1 MNDQLDT
8 SAFPDPHRVILPSR
22 AYLLSVRDQ
31 TLPTRR
37 RAIEDAE
44 ELYSELG
51 RDDDQ
56 NARDMALLGLIGE
69 AMQALEDLAYFGRG
83 YENPLQGIAHY
94 VTATIYSAST
104 PTTFFQQLKKWDDDR
119 LLVLAG
125 LRVREPGGDIL
136 SMARAFEAEDQFTGE
151 ELAAIEEAEA
161 ATIKLVRG
169 YLIELARIWDQ
180 FFRYFHAYKHGGLA
194 VNRDD
199 CRLLDND
206 GNPQTA
212 SIAVWWRRKEE
223 PQVHADTN
231 LTSDQV
237 AEAIAQAGRL
247 ALEISGFLV
256 ESRLRV
262 LQLIRLD
269 DAGRIV
275 GVEDPRELWGFWFH
289 GEDLSSHARGVLE
302 RRLGIA
308 FTAL

>member
-1 MNDQLDT
+1 MSDRLDT
-8 SAFPDPHRVILPSR
+8 SAFPDSHRVILPSR

-94 VTATIYSAST
+94 VTATIYSALT

-125 LRVREPGGDIL
+125 LRVREPGGDVL
-136 SMARAFEAEDQFTGE
+136 SMARAFDAEDQFTAE
-151 ELAAIEEAEA
+151 ELVAIEEAEA

-199 CRLLDND
+199 CRLLDDD

-237 AEAIAQAGRL
+237 ADAIAKAGRL
-247 ALEISGFLV
+247 ALQISGFLV

-262 LQLIRLD
+262 FQLIRLD

-289 GEDLSSHARGVLE
+289 GEDLSSRARGVLE

-308 FTAL
+308 FPAL